1 VRARVGA
8 LQDFTVLLTEISC
21 RFVIQSLSVIFLS
34 TTSPIEKSLLGFL
47 SSVIPNSIAIS
58 VGKKNICWWFY
69 RKKLCVKKKFSH
81 LKYTDELILSVI
93 GQCRQTNS
101 LGNFVGECVKYR
113 QKIYVYT
120 FIGDCGS
127 YCEMLTY

>member
-1 VRARVGA
+1 M
-8 LQDFTVLLTEISC
+8 
-21 RFVIQSLSVIFLS
+21 
-34 TTSPIEKSLLGFL
+34 TSPTEKSSLGFL

-58 VGKKNICWWFY
+58 VGKKNICRWFY
-69 RKKLCVKKKFSH
+69 RQKLCAKKKISR
-81 LKYTDELILSVI
+81 LKYTDGLILSVI

-127 YCEMLTY
+127 YCEMPTY